1 MSTKRIS
8 EMPLKTALAA
18 EDYIPIVDTAGGLN
32 NYQSKKT
39 TVANLVQ
46 LSALIAEAQLLLQKG
61 QSNGLA
67 PLGPDGK
74 IPASLLPSVAI
85 IETTVVSSEA
95 AMLAL
100 DAQRG
105 DKAVRSDLNKTFI
118 LSAEPA
124 SDINNWTEVLSTGTL
139 PPPEEYLDGGSF

>member
-18 EDYIPIVDTAGGLN
+18 SDYIPIVDTAGGLN

-46 LSALIAEAQLLLQKG
+46 LSALIAEAQVLLQKG
-61 QSNGLA
+61 QANGIA
-67 PLGPDGK
+67 QLGPDGK
-74 IPASLLPSVAI
+74 IPANLIPAAALTSTDI
-85 IETTVVSSEA
+85 VSSEA

-100 DAQRG
+100 DVQPG
-105 DKAVRSDLNKTFI
+105 DVAVRTDLNKTFV
-118 LSAEPA
+118 LKNYPA
-124 SDINNWTEVLSTGTL
+124 SELANWTEVLSVGTL
-139 PPPEEYLDGGSF
+139 PPAEDYLDGGSF